1 MTPAITPLVLTFNEA
16 PNIARTLSRL
26 SWAKDIVV
34 VDSCSTDGT
43 REIAAGHPGVRVFQR
58 AFTTHAEQWN
68 FGLQETGIATEWV
81 LALDADFVLSD
92 EVIRELGS
100 MTPDA
105 GTAGYRALFT
115 YCIDGRPLSGAAY
128 PPVVVLFR
136 RASARYLQD
145 GHTQRVQVDGAVGTL
160 AGRILHDDRKSLTH
174 WLSAQSRYMRLEAE
188 KLSQAKPG
196 SLGLVDRVRQA
207 IVIAPP
213 AMFLY
218 CYVLRGGIFDGR
230 AGLFYALQRTA
241 SELILSLFLVERMFR
256 ARAD

>member
-34 VDSCSTDGT
+34 VDSGSTDAT
-43 REIAAGHPGVRVFQR
+43 REIAAQHSAVRVFQR
-58 AFTTHAEQWN
+58 LFTTHAEQWN
-68 FGLQETGIATEWV
+68 FGVHETGIATDWV

-92 EVIRELGS
+92 ELIRELDS
-100 MTPDA
+100 MAPDA
-105 GTAGYRALFT
+105 GAAGYQASFT

-136 RASARYLQD
+136 RALARYTQD
-145 GHTQRVQVDGAVGTL
+145 GHTQRVQLNGPIGTL

-188 KLSQAKPG
+188 KLSQAPPG
-196 SLGLVDRVRQA
+196 SLGLADRLRQA
-207 IVIAPP
+207 IVLAPP
-213 AMFLY
+213 AMFFY
-218 CYVLRGGIFDGR
+218 CYILRGGILDGR
-230 AGLFYALQRTA
+230 AGLFYALQRAA
-241 SELILSLFLVERMFR
+241 SELILSMFLVERMLQR
-256 ARAD
+256 KA